1 MYGSIPVNK
10 CGLMGSNADV
20 ESYYELIGVDYSLD
34 TTLSASLQL
43 IVNHQG
49 GNLVCWR

>member
-1 MYGSIPVNK
+1 MKIIKAKNLGSIDIDTT
-10 CGLMGSNADV
+10 DV
-20 ESYYELIGVDYSLD
+20 EGYYRLTGMNYSLD

-43 IVNHQG
+43 TAYNQG